1 MSQWADQ
8 FRRLSPEASAE
19 PGLWD
24 TARAEY
30 QRGIMDAVSDPA
42 THTVV
47 VMSSAQVGKTEVLNN
62 IIGFHVAQD
71 PAPMLI
77 LQPTLEMGE
86 AWSKDRLAPMLRDT
100 PALRGKVKD
109 PRSRDSGTTITHKQF
124 PGGHLTVAGANSPAG
139 LASRPIRVVLCDEVD
154 RYPPSAGS
162 EGDPVSLARKRSAT
176 FWNRKLVLT
185 STPTVK
191 GGSRI
196 EMAFE
201 ESDQRRYWIP
211 CPHCSEMQ
219 TLKWSS
225 VRWPAN
231 EPERAAYHCEAC
243 GAAWT
248 DAQRFA
254 AIRHGEWRASVNFT
268 GVAGFHLSEL
278 YSPWSRIADIARS
291 FVEAKKN
298 PETLRA
304 WVNTSLGETWEDVG
318 ETVDDHG
325 LMGRAEEWEDDAI
338 PAGVKI
344 LTVGVDVQDD
354 RLELEVVGWGRDEE
368 SWSLEYTRLFG
379 DPSAPALWAE
389 LDALIGRQFK
399 REDGALLKVAAVCVD
414 SGGHHTQAVYRYCR
428 DRYNRRVYAIKGM
441 AGAGRP
447 VWPKKASRNNSGR
460 INLFLVG
467 VDSAKDAVYAR
478 LRITRPGAGFCHFPA
493 ARDADWFAQ
502 LTAETVTTR
511 YSKGFPIRQWV
522 KKAGARNEA
531 LDARV
536 YAYAALQSLNVV
548 WARFRDV
555 LPPVTAEAAPE
566 PPAVASSPSVTP
578 AAHPITPAP
587 RPPPVRNRPRG
598 SWMNSWR

>member
-1 MSQWADQ
+1 
-8 FRRLSPEASAE
+8 
-19 PGLWD
+19 
-24 TARAEY
+24 
-30 QRGIMDAVSDPA
+30 MDAVSDP
-42 THTVV
+42 TVHTVV
-47 VMSSAQVGKTEVLNN
+47 VMSSAQVGKTECALGNVV
-62 IIGFHVAQD
+62 GFHIAQD
-71 PAPMLI
+71 PAPI
-77 LQPTLEMGE
+77 LVIQPTLEMGE

-100 PALRGKVKD
+100 PALRNKVKD

-124 PGGHLTVAGANSPAG
+124 AGGHLTIAGANSPAG
-139 LASRPIRVVLCDEVD
+139 LASRPIRIVLCDEVD
-154 RYPPSAGS
+154 RFPVSAGS

-191 GGSRI
+191 GASRI

-211 CPHCSEMQ
+211 CPHCNESQ

-231 EPERAAYHCEAC
+231 EPEKAAYHCEHC
-243 GAAWT
+243 GAEWT
-248 DAQRFA
+248 DAQRYA
-254 AIRHGEWRASVNFT
+254 AIRKGEWRADSNFT
-268 GVAGFHLSEL
+268 GVAGFHLNEL
-278 YSPWSRIADIARS
+278 YSPWSRIGDIARA
-291 FVEAKKN
+291 FIEAKKS

-325 LMGRAEEWEDDAI
+325 LMERAEEWDENAI
-338 PAGVKI
+338 PLGVKI
-344 LTVGVDVQDD
+344 ITIGVDVQDD
-354 RLELEVVGWGRDEE
+354 RLECEAVGWNDGEE
-368 SWSLEYTRLFG
+368 SWSLEFTRLYG
-379 DPSAPALWAE
+379 DPSAPRLWADLDE
-389 LDALIGRQFK
+389 LIARQFR
-399 REDGALLKVAAVCVD
+399 REDGAILKVSAVCVD

-441 AGAGRP
+441 AGSGRP
-447 VWPKKASRNNSGR
+447 VWPKKASKNNSGR

-493 ARDADWFAQ
+493 SRDADWYAQ

-555 LPPVTAEAAPE
+555 SPPITTDAVPE
-566 PPAVASSPSVTP
+566 PPVVASSPSVTP
-578 AAHPITPAP
+578 AAHPLTPTP
-587 RPPPVRNRPRG
+587 RPPPARSRPRG
-598 SWMNSWR
+598 GGWMNSWR